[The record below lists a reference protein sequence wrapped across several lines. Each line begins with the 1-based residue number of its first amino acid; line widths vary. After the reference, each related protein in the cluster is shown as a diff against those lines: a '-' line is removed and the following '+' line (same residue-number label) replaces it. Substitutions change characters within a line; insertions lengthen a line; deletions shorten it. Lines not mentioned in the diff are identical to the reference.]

1 MKLACVVLSAILLVA
16 SAHARPASATEDDD
30 PYFNAASADD
40 VVETFQSFC
49 LDTDGDATDA
59 WTVATD
65 SGWTKV
71 PAVQFDPYIW
81 GIKPY
86 HRVGLASPDS
96 PGLILIL
103 TAEGQVTSDHR
114 RRFRAG
120 LVTEGS
126 PIEPE
131 TLLKSPIPLPI
142 PNLIGGKACILVG
155 ITDDPY
161 RLRDLVGA
169 LLNDDQPFK
178 FGRNHARTGDGPD
191 RGKFMH
197 NTYWKAPDVVM
208 NLSVGDASADGVVR
222 FELNISSGVVLNSP
236 SSSYLVKA
244 D

>member
-1 MKLACVVLSAILLVA
+1 M
-16 SAHARPASATEDDD
+16 SATEDDD
-30 PYFNAASADD
+30 PYLNAASADD

-49 LDTDGDATDA
+49 LVTDGDATDA
-59 WTVATD
+59 WTAATD

-71 PAVQFDPYIW
+71 PTVQFDPYIW

-126 PIEPE
+126 PIQPD
-131 TLLKSPIPLPI
+131 TLLKNPLALPK
-142 PNLIGGKACILVG
+142 PDLIGGKGCTLVG
-155 ITDDPY
+155 NIIDAY

-169 LLNDDQPFK
+169 LRINDQPFK
-178 FGRNHARTGDGPD
+178 FGRNSARIGDGPD
-191 RGKFMH
+191 RGKSMH
-197 NTYWKAPDVVM
+197 NTFWTTPDAVM

-222 FELNISSGVVLNSP
+222 FELVIGSGIVLNSP
-236 SSSYLVKA
+236 PSSYLVKA